1 MSAQT
6 GVLSV
11 PPPPPSVRGV
21 RRVKALVEHLVSSP
35 NPVWMRELRALSRLQ
50 RTPVILAVT
59 TGMVTLLIASVGGV
73 AAATGTEPARVGNWL
88 YQTCFSLTFA
98 LVTWMGPAMAA
109 TSIAAERSGNTWE
122 ALELTGLG
130 PRAIARGKFL
140 AALTYVS
147 LYLVMLMPV
156 GGLPFLFGGVTA
168 LEVLLAFVV
177 LVGIAILSVTFGLA
191 MSSKFSSP
199 ALAILVT
206 LLVSVP
212 GSIAAYI
219 GLGLGLSG
227 GAHQLWPAVDRAT
240 PVWLPLAY
248 TRAELGVEYLLLLV
262 LAPMMLVALPAWL
275 FHEITVANMAAPSDD
290 GSTRL
295 RVWSLVAGLGL
306 TSMAVVSGIA
316 LKDVDWFL
324 FAAGALAMVFL
335 FIVFLFAGEP
345 LGPSPRVL
353 LAWEKA
359 KLGAVRRYFGP
370 GLLQAFSLLLLL
382 VVGCFAAL
390 GASSYLAIA
399 SRSQA
404 LGAVALTASFGAFL
418 LFAAG
423 FSAFVR
429 ARSQGPTTPRVALVG
444 ALFLSGVGPW
454 IAMAI
459 AGWGESTERAL
470 LVAAPSP
477 AYAVYAYNFI
487 ARSAPERELVGL
499 AGGVAAFGWALLG
512 LGLYAL
518 AGAEVR
524 RRRTPAPA
532 LAPAAPAPAAPDP
545 SA

>member
-21 RRVKALVEHLVSSP
+21 KRVKAFADHLVSNP

-59 TGMVTLLIASVGGV
+59 TGMITLLIASVGGV

-88 YQTCFSLTFA
+88 YQTFFSLAFA

-109 TSIAAERSGNTWE
+109 TSIAAERSGHTWE

-156 GGLPFLFGGVTA
+156 GGLSFLFGGVTA

-212 GSIAAYI
+212 GSIVTYL
-219 GLGLGLSG
+219 GLGLGLSA
-227 GAHQLWPAVDRAT
+227 GANQLWPAVDRAT
-240 PVWLPLAY
+240 PVWLPIAY
-248 TRAELGVEYLLLLV
+248 TRAELGLEYLLLLV
-262 LAPMMLVALPAWL
+262 LAPMMLVALPSWL

-290 GSTRL
+290 RSTRL

-306 TSMAVVSGIA
+306 TAVAAAGGVA

-324 FAAGALAMVFL
+324 LATSTVATVFL
-335 FIVFLFAGEP
+335 FVVFLFAGEP

-353 LAWEKA
+353 LEWERGKA
-359 KLGAVRRYFGP
+359 GVLRRYLGP
-370 GLLQAFSLLLLL
+370 GVLRAFSLLILLI
-382 VVGCFAAL
+382 VGCFAAL
-390 GASSYLAIA
+390 GATGYLAIVD
-399 SRSQA
+399 RDQA
-404 LGAVALTASFGAFL
+404 LGALGVTVYFGAFL

-423 FSAFVR
+423 FSALAR
-429 ARSQGPTTPRVALVG
+429 ARARGPTGPRVALVG
-444 ALFLSGVGPW
+444 ALFLAGVGPW

-459 AGWGESTERAL
+459 AGWGETTERAM

-477 AYAVYAYNFI
+477 GYAVYAYRFI
-487 ARSAPERELVGL
+487 ARSAPERELVSL
-499 AGGVAAFGWALLG
+499 AGGVSALGWALLG
-512 LGLYAL
+512 FGLYAL

-524 RRRTPAPA
+524 RRI
-532 LAPAAPAPAAPDP
+532 APAPVSAPVP
-545 SA
+545 APGPPA

>member
-1 MSAQT
+1 MK
-6 GVLSV
+6 
-11 PPPPPSVRGV
+11 RM
-21 RRVKALVEHLVSSP
+21 KAFAEHLVSSP
-35 NPVWMRELRALSRLQ
+35 NPVWMRELRALARLQ

-59 TGMVTLLIASVGGV
+59 TGMITLLIASVGGV

-88 YQTCFSLTFA
+88 YQTFFSLAFA

-109 TSIAAERSGNTWE
+109 TSIAAERSGHTWE

-156 GGLPFLFGGVTA
+156 GGLSFLFGGVTA

-212 GSIAAYI
+212 GSIVTYL
-219 GLGLGLSG
+219 GLGLGLST
-227 GAHQLWPAVDRAT
+227 GANQLWPAVDRAT
-240 PVWLPLAY
+240 PVWLPIAY
-248 TRAELGVEYLLLLV
+248 TRAELGLEYLLLLV
-262 LAPMMLVALPAWL
+262 LAPMMLVTLPAWL

-290 GSTRL
+290 RSTRL

-306 TSMAVVSGIA
+306 TAVAVAGGVA

-324 FAAGALAMVFL
+324 LATSTVATVFL
-335 FIVFLFAGEP
+335 FVVFLFAGEP

-353 LAWEKA
+353 LEWERGKV
-359 KLGAVRRYFGP
+359 GALRRYLGP
-370 GLLQAFSLLLLL
+370 GVLRAFSLLILLI
-382 VVGCFAAL
+382 VGSFSALAATSYLAVPDPDRAL
-390 GASSYLAIA
+390 GA
-399 SRSQA
+399 
-404 LGAVALTASFGAFL
+404 LGVTVYFGAFL
-418 LFAAG
+418 LFASG
-423 FSAFVR
+423 FAALAR
-429 ARSQGPTTPRVALVG
+429 ARSRGPTGPRVALVG

-459 AGWGESTERAL
+459 AGWG
-470 LVAAPSP
+470 
-477 AYAVYAYNFI
+477 
-487 ARSAPERELVGL
+487 
-499 AGGVAAFGWALLG
+499 
-512 LGLYAL
+512 
-518 AGAEVR
+518 
-524 RRRTPAPA
+524 
-532 LAPAAPAPAAPDP
+532 
-545 SA
+545 

>member
-1 MSAQT
+1 VSAQT

-21 RRVKALVEHLVSSP
+21 KRMKALADHLVSSP

-59 TGMVTLLIASVGGV
+59 TGMITLLIASVGGV
-73 AAATGTEPARVGNWL
+73 AAATGTEPARVGSWL
-88 YQTCFSLTFA
+88 YQTFFSLAFA

-109 TSIAAERSGNTWE
+109 TSIAAERSGHTWE

-177 LVGIAILSVTFGLA
+177 LVGIAVISVTFGLA

-212 GSIAAYI
+212 GSIVAY
-219 GLGLGLSG
+219 LGLGWGLSA
-227 GAHQLWPAVDRAT
+227 GANQLWPVVDRGP
-240 PVWLPLAY
+240 PVWLPIAY
-248 TRAELGVEYLLLLV
+248 ARAELGLEYLLLLV
-262 LAPMMLVALPAWL
+262 LAPMMAVTLPSWL

-290 GSTRL
+290 RSTRL
-295 RVWSLVAGLGL
+295 RIWTLVATVGL
-306 TSMAVVSGIA
+306 TAVGVAGGVA
-316 LKDVDWFL
+316 VKDVDWFL
-324 FAAGALAMVFL
+324 LAACALTAVLL
-335 FIVFLFAGEP
+335 FVVFLFAGEP

-353 LAWEKA
+353 LEWDGVKA
-359 KLGAVRRYFGP
+359 GSLRRYLGP
-370 GLLQAFSLLLLL
+370 GLLRAFSLLFLLI
-382 VVGCFAAL
+382 VGSFGAL
-390 GASSYLAIA
+390 GAACYFAVVD
-399 SRSQA
+399 RDEA
-404 LGAVALTASFGAFL
+404 LGGLGVTAYFGAFL

-423 FSAFVR
+423 FSALGR
-429 ARSQGPTTPRVALVG
+429 ARARGATGPRVALVG
-444 ALFLSGVGPW
+444 ALFLAVVGPW

-459 AGWGESTERAL
+459 AGQFESGERAL
-470 LVAAPSP
+470 LVASPSP
-477 AYAVYAYNFI
+477 GYAVHAYSLI
-487 ARSAPERELVGL
+487 ARAAPERELVAL
-499 AGGVAAFGWALLG
+499 AGGVSALGWALLG
-512 LGLYAL
+512 FGLFAL
-518 AGAEVR
+518 AGATVR
-524 RRRTPAPA
+524 RKTATARTV
-532 LAPAAPAPAAPDP
+532 AAPAP